1 MAGTGASP
9 GNPRRT
15 NAVRDIATLKER
27 VDHAE
32 RHLKATET
40 ARNRESEALMETWRK
55 IRERFTHQENEIARY
70 RGEVEALTEANEAL
84 GKMVDE
90 LIGIIDGNIERGRD
104 ETVPKI
110 AALAGDLLASEPSA
124 DDLAKFAGD
133 AGAAS
138 AVAGFDQDA
147 GGPAD
152 DGDGYEIIEL
162 DEPADPDDL
171 LALDAEL
178 DHDESDLDIPD
189 VLVEAAADGDD
200 QDRDAS
206 AESLSP
212 GIRNLIE
219 RVEGAVRDRRLPTG
233 ATAGFEDFPGG
244 VDDVEDEELARELQ
258 EIETLRNEL
267 SGLRDRIAAAEG

>member
-1 MAGTGASP
+1 M
-9 GNPRRT
+9 
-15 NAVRDIATLKER
+15 RDIATLKER

-110 AALAGDLLASEPSA
+110 AALAGDLLASEPSP
-124 DDLAKFAGD
+124 DDFAKFAD
-133 AGAAS
+133 SAAES
-138 AVAGFDQDA
+138 EAVESLGQA
-147 GGPAD
+147 AD
-152 DGDGYEIIEL
+152 DDDFEIIEL
-162 DEPADPDDL
+162 DDAVEPDDVL
-171 LALDAEL
+171 SLDIEL
-178 DHDESDLDIPD
+178 DRDEFDLDIPD
-189 VLVEAAADGDD
+189 VLAEAGADDADD
-200 QDRDAS
+200 DRDAN

-212 GIRNLIE
+212 GIRNLIQ
-219 RVEGAVRDRRLPTG
+219 RVEGAVRDRPVRSG
-233 ATAGFEDFPGG
+233 KAARGFEDFA
-244 VDDVEDEELARELQ
+244 DDADAIDDEELARELK